1 MAFPYTNCESR
12 NKIIIKIKSDRDTQD
27 YQDILR
33 LYYMPPIISL
43 QRAGSTH
50 LNSVCQNHGIRRI
63 DAEDEVT
70 GIQYIIT
77 HIHPN
82 TLVRL
87 FNVNTNVIIGVY
99 LVISDDIEI
108 QFIKARKKYY
118 DTIYLVKKAAMDD
131 DLETFL
137 NGYTKP
143 TQPIQFRHKRRR
155 FVKKSSSK
163 KKRSR
168 SRSRKP
174 RRQ

>member
-1 MAFPYTNCESR
+1 MAVPYANCESR
-12 NKIIIKIKSDRDTQD
+12 NKIIIKIKRDTQD

-43 QRAGSTH
+43 QRLGLTN
-50 LNSVCQNHGIRRI
+50 LNSVCQNYGIKTI
-63 DAEDEVT
+63 HAEDEVT

-87 FNVNTNVIIGVY
+87 LNVNTKVIIGVY
-99 LVISDDIEI
+99 LVISDDIDI
-108 QFIKARKKYY
+108 QFIKDLKNYCE
-118 DTIYLVKKAAMDD
+118 TIYLVKKEAMNG

>member
-1 MAFPYTNCESR
+1 MAVPCESR
-12 NKIIIKIKSDRDTQD
+12 NKIIIKIKRDRDTQD

-33 LYYMPPIISL
+33 LYYTPPIISL
-43 QRAGSTH
+43 QRLGRTQ
-50 LNSVCQNHGIRRI
+50 LNSVCQNYGIKTI
-63 DAEDEVT
+63 HAEDEVT
-70 GIQYIIT
+70 GIQHIIT
-77 HIHPN
+77 YIHPN

-87 FNVNTNVIIGVY
+87 LNVNTTVIIGVY
-99 LVISDDIEI
+99 LVISDDIDI
-108 QFIKARKKYY
+108 GQIKKHKRYY
-118 DTIYLVKKAAMDD
+118 ETIYLVKKAAMDD